1 MESSSEQLSV
11 STPVPAAWRPVPR
24 RDEEAGDGRGPQE
37 PLVMSR
43 TLSELRQAEEIMSRH
58 VGPTH
63 VIRVEIG
70 RMIANFEH
78 LLGL

>member
-1 MESSSEQLSV
+1 
-11 STPVPAAWRPVPR
+11 
-24 RDEEAGDGRGPQE
+24 
-37 PLVMSR
+37 MSR